1 MLMHTRRMRLSV
13 SLSQPLSDV
22 EPAASDPRLDELR
35 ATIKRMINWLPADAR
50 DDFLR
55 ELGVPDRPAAY
66 PKAGDVLA
74 TIVHLLPRQKSWT
87 VSELKQQI
95 SDRGVE
101 AKPKEIYNALGYLT
115 RNERITRVGY
125 GRYIVDGFEIV
136 TSDDLGGPTTRHE
149 DEYRTVRD

>member
-1 MLMHTRRMRLSV
+1 MRVHTRLMRS
-13 SLSQPLSDV
+13 SADPSQPFSTSN
-22 EPAASDPRLDELR
+22 PASSDPRVDELR
-35 ATIKRMINWLPADAR
+35 ATIKRMISWLPADAR

-55 ELGVPDRPAAY
+55 ELGVPDRLGAY

-74 TIVHLLPRQKSWT
+74 TIIRLLPKQRSWT

-95 SDRGVE
+95 TERGIE

-125 GRYIVDGFEIV
+125 GRYIVDG
-136 TSDDLGGPTTRHE
+136 
-149 DEYRTVRD
+149 